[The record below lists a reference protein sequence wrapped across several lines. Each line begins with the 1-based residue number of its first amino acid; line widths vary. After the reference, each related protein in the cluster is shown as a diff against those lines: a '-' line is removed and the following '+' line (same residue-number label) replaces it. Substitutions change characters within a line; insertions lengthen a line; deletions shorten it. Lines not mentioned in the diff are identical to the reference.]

1 MLPNGHWYVPD
12 VGIIDGRTYHDAEM
26 SMAWMANDK
35 PDAMPYAVQS
45 ALKIISIA

>member
-35 PDAMPYAVQS
+35 PDAMPDRQYRR
-45 ALKIISIA
+45 